1 MRRFAHL
8 GAVVATTAVLFP
20 SLAAFD
26 PAQAPSA
33 PSERDG
39 RDPLVV
45 EEIGPEA
52 VGPDS
57 TVRIK
62 GEVTNT
68 TGAALDD
75 VSVRMRYSG
84 YPFQDRSRL
93 GEFAAAEG
101 PADQRTPA
109 YGPDAEVDGPLE
121 PGQTAA
127 FSIEA
132 DAADLE
138 LDGYG
143 VYPVAVE
150 AVDGGEDPLATVR
163 TFIAYEGSDDAPSP
177 VDVAWVWPLMD
188 YPRRTDD
195 DTFLSTDLAASVGP
209 EGRLGRLLMAGAQD
223 PDLTLDPE
231 PAEETESPDPSSPDA
246 SPSPSASAEEEEEDG
261 DGDGG
266 DGADEADR
274 TPVTW
279 AVDPG
284 LLADIDRLAAG
295 SYSVLEDTDVPGE
308 GETLPVRTVEAD
320 PGARVWLDRT
330 AAALQ
335 DAPLIATP
343 YANPDVSALLEAG
356 LEDDLDAAVRL
367 GGETLQRTLGRDADP
382 SYALPPGGLIDT
394 ATLDYYA
401 AQGAATFLLSE
412 TAMPAQP
419 WVEHTPTAASPVE
432 VDGGAATGIVVD
444 PGLTEALGQPSRSP
458 GEAALAQQRFI
469 AETAMIGGEHTGD
482 DRPVVAMP
490 PTTWNP
496 GEEFASGVLE
506 ASEDLPWLNA
516 VDLSDVEPS
525 KGESERRGPAGG
537 DTTAESRL
545 DQEHMERVDDIRGTV
560 RLFNSILVEDVD
572 PYRPAV
578 LRAESAAWREEESH
592 AARSLGLIGAS
603 VRNGLASV
611 RIVPTE
617 PVTLASKTGT
627 IGVIIANDLQGDQEA
642 VRIKLSMFSENPER
656 MKIDDY
662 QDEMEIGPGQKTTVY
677 VPLEARINGRTM
689 LYLSLQNTQGEPI
702 ASEET
707 ITPVNAS
714 GLGYQAMII
723 SGVGALVLI
732 VALTPRALRKWARK
746 RAAAQGDGPPTDG
759 EDGEAPESAQSAE
772 SASGAAGAAEADRTG
787 DTGGA
792 ADEKAKDTA
801 DDETAQGERA
811 SGQAASG
818 ADGGPDDHRDDP
830 AEQEEPVDEK
840 AQAEEDDQD
849 AGERPERA
857 ASDDGEDAR
866 TTSGASDDAPAD
878 GGPDRKGDQ

>member
-20 SLAAFD
+20 SLAAFN

-57 TVRIK
+57 TVRIE

-68 TGAALDD
+68 TGAALGD

-84 YPFQDRSRL
+84 YPFQERSSL
-93 GEFAAAEG
+93 GDFAATEG

-109 YGPDAEVDGPLE
+109 YGPDAAVDGPLE

-127 FSIEA
+127 FTIEA
-132 DAADLE
+132 DAADLD

-150 AVDGGEDPLATVR
+150 AVDGGEGALATVR

-177 VDVAWVWPLMD
+177 VDIAWVWPLMD

-209 EGRLGRLLMAGAQD
+209 EGRLGRLLTAGAQD
-223 PDLTLDPE
+223 PGLSLDPE
-231 PAEETESPDPSSPDA
+231 SAEEETASPEPSSPDA
-246 SPSPSASAEEEEEDG
+246 SPSASAGADDEDG
-261 DGDGG
+261 NGGGGSGGDGG
-266 DGADEADR
+266 DDADEADR

-284 LLADIDRLAAG
+284 LLADIERLAAG
-295 SYSVLEDTDVPGE
+295 SYNVLEDTDVPGE

-343 YANPDVSALLEAG
+343 YANPDVSSLLEAG

-367 GGETLQRTLGRDADP
+367 GGDTVQRTLGREADP

-401 AQGAATFLLSE
+401 DQGAETFLLSE
-412 TAMPAQP
+412 TALPPQP
-419 WVEHTPTAASPVE
+419 WVEHTATAAAPME
-432 VDGGAATGIVVD
+432 AGGGDATGIVID
-444 PGLTEALGQPSRSP
+444 PGLTEALGQPSRAP

-482 DRPVVAMP
+482 DRTVVAMP

-506 ASEDLPWLNA
+506 ASEDLPWLST
-516 VDLSDVEPS
+516 VDLSDVEPP

-545 DQEHMERVDDIRGTV
+545 GQEHLERVDDIRGTV

-578 LRAESAAWREEESH
+578 LRAESAAWREEESR

-723 SGVGALVLI
+723 SGLGALVLV

-746 RAAAQGDGPPTDG
+746 RAAALGDDPSAVGGDGGDG
-759 EDGEAPESAQSAE
+759 EVSEGSETGP
-772 SASGAAGAAEADRTG
+772 GAV
-787 DTGGA
+787 GA
-792 ADEKAKDTA
+792 AD
-801 DDETAQGERA
+801 
-811 SGQAASG
+811 
-818 ADGGPDDHRDDP
+818 ADGGADTGAETVEKADDTAGDAADDDTTGDEAADTGAARDERVSEKDSADADGADDGHGERRDGP
-830 AEQEEPVDEK
+830 AEGNEQ
-840 AQAEEDDQD
+840 
-849 AGERPERA
+849 
-857 ASDDGEDAR
+857 DDGEDAR
-866 TTSGASDDAPAD
+866 TTTGTSDDAPAD
-878 GGPDRKGDQ
+878 GGPERKGDQ

>member
-8 GAVVATTAVLFP
+8 GAVVATTAVLLP
-20 SLAAFD
+20 SLAAFN

-39 RDPLVV
+39 QDPLVV
-45 EEIGPEA
+45 EEIGPAA

-57 TVRIK
+57 TVRIE

-68 TGAALDD
+68 TGGALED

-93 GEFAAAEG
+93 GDFASAEG

-109 YGPDAEVDGPLE
+109 YGPEAAVDGPLE

-132 DAADLE
+132 DASDLK
-138 LDGYG
+138 LDGFG
-143 VYPVAVE
+143 AYPVAVE
-150 AVDGGEDPLATVR
+150 ALAGGEEHLATVR
-163 TFIAYEGSDDAPSP
+163 TFIAYEGADGAPSP
-177 VDVAWVWPLMD
+177 VDIAWVWPLMD

-195 DTFLSTDLAASVGP
+195 DTFLSSDLAASVGP
-209 EGRLGRLLMAGAQD
+209 EGRLGRLLAAGAQD
-223 PDLTLDPE
+223 PDLDLDPDSEEGTAPPE
-231 PAEETESPDPSSPDA
+231 PA
-246 SPSPSASAEEEEEDG
+246 SPSPSASADDESG
-261 DGDGG
+261 DGDEDGGG
-266 DGADEADR
+266 DGEEADR

-284 LLADIDRLAAG
+284 LLADVERLASG
-295 SYSVLEDTDVPGE
+295 SYNVLEDTDVPGE

-335 DAPLIATP
+335 DAPLVATP
-343 YANPDVSALLEAG
+343 YADPDVPALLEAG
-356 LEDDLDAAVRL
+356 LEDDLNAAVRL
-367 GGETLQRTLGRDADP
+367 GGDTLQRTLGREADP
-382 SYALPPGGLIDT
+382 AYALPPGGLVDT

-401 AQGAATFLLSE
+401 DQGAETFLLSE
-412 TAMPAQP
+412 TALPPQP
-419 WVEHTPTAASPVE
+419 WVEHTPSAAAPLE
-432 VDGGAATGIVVD
+432 AGGGEATGIVVD
-444 PGLTEALGQPSRSP
+444 PGLTEALGRPSRAH

-469 AETAMIGGEHTGD
+469 AETAMIGGEHTGE
-482 DRPVVAMP
+482 DRTLVAMP

-496 GEEFASGVLE
+496 GTEFASGVLE
-506 ASEDLPWLNA
+506 ASEDLPWLSA
-516 VDLSDVEPS
+516 VALSDVEPPG
-525 KGESERRGPAGG
+525 GESERRGPAGG
-537 DTTAESRL
+537 DATAETRL
-545 DQEHMERVDDIRGTV
+545 GKEHMERVDGIRGTV
-560 RLFNSILVEDVD
+560 RLFNSILVEDDAD

-578 LRAESAAWREEESH
+578 LRAESAAWREEESR

-627 IGVIIANDLQGDQEA
+627 IGVIIANDLQGDDET
-642 VRIKLSMFSENPER
+642 VRVKLSMFSENPER
-656 MKIDDY
+656 MKVDDY

-702 ASEET
+702 SSEET

-723 SGVGALVLI
+723 SGIGALVL
-732 VALTPRALRKWARK
+732 VAALTPRALRKWARK
-746 RAAAQGDGPPTDG
+746 RAAAL
-759 EDGEAPESAQSAE
+759 GEAPADGGGDGGAEGSAASAGAVGAADPGDGDGGAE
-772 SASGAAGAAEADRTG
+772 GASGDGSARGGDAPEGGGEADGAAEA
-787 DTGGA
+787 
-792 ADEKAKDTA
+792 A
-801 DDETAQGERA
+801 DDAPGSDA
-811 SGQAASG
+811 G
-818 ADGGPDDHRDDP
+818 DGGPRDGQ
-830 AEQEEPVDEK
+830 AGQDEK
-840 AQAEEDDQD
+840 DDG
-849 AGERPERA
+849 GERTESG

-866 TTSGASDDAPAD
+866 STTGASDDAPADEAPAD

>member
-20 SLAAFD
+20 SLAAFN

-33 PSERDG
+33 PAERDG
-39 RDPLVV
+39 QDPLVV

-52 VGPDS
+52 VEPDS
-57 TVRIK
+57 TVRIE

-68 TGAALDD
+68 TGAALDG
-75 VSVRMRYSG
+75 VSVRLRYSG

-93 GEFAAAEG
+93 GDFASAEG

-109 YGPDAEVDGPLE
+109 YGPKSEVDGALE
-121 PGQTAA
+121 PGESAR
-127 FSIEA
+127 FRIEA
-132 DAADLE
+132 DAADLD
-138 LDGYG
+138 LDGFG
-143 VYPVAVE
+143 AYPVAVE
-150 AVDGGEDPLATVR
+150 ALDGGGGHLATVR
-163 TFIAYEGSDDAPSP
+163 TFIAYEGSGGAPSP
-177 VDVAWVWPLMD
+177 VDIAWVWPLMD

-209 EGRLGRLLMAGAQD
+209 DGRLGRLLTAGAQD
-223 PDLTLDPE
+223 PGLTLDPE
-231 PAEETESPDPSSPDA
+231 SAEATPSPDGEGSEV
-246 SPSPSASAEEEEEDG
+246 SPSPSASADDGEEG
-261 DGDGG
+261 DEDGG
-266 DGADEADR
+266 DGDEADR
-274 TPVTW
+274 VPVTW

-284 LLADIDRLAAG
+284 LLADVDRLASG
-295 SYSVLEDTDVPGE
+295 SYNVLEETDVPGK

-330 AAALQ
+330 ADALQ
-335 DAPLIATP
+335 DAPLITTP
-343 YANPDVSALLEAG
+343 YANPDVSALLDAG

-367 GGETLQRTLGRDADP
+367 GDETLLRTLGLEADP
-382 SYALPPGGLIDT
+382 AYALPPGGLVDT

-401 AQGAATFLLSE
+401 AQGAETFLLSE
-412 TAMPAQP
+412 TAMPARS
-419 WVEHTPTAASPVE
+419 WVEHTPSAAAPLE
-432 VDGGAATGIVVD
+432 VDGGEATGIVMD
-444 PGLTEALGQPSRSP
+444 PGLTEALGRPSRTA

-482 DRPVVAMP
+482 DRTVVAMP

-506 ASEDLPWLNA
+506 ASEDLPWLST
-516 VDLSDVEPS
+516 VELPDVEPPG
-525 KGESERRGPAGG
+525 GESERRGPAGG
-537 DTTAESRL
+537 DATADSRL
-545 DQEHMERVDDIRGTV
+545 GQEHMERVDDIRGTV
-560 RLFNSILVEDVD
+560 RLFNSILVEEDAD
-572 PYRPAV
+572 PYGPAV
-578 LRAESAAWREEESH
+578 LRAESAAWREEEAR

-627 IGVIIANDLQGDQEA
+627 IGVIIANDLQGDDET
-642 VRIKLSMFSENPER
+642 VRIKLAMFSENPER

-702 ASEET
+702 SSEET

-723 SGVGALVLI
+723 GGLGALVLI
-732 VALTPRALRKWARK
+732 VALTPRVLRKWARK
-746 RAAAQGDGPPTDG
+746 RAAASGDGPPTDG
-759 EDGEAPESAQSAE
+759 GDDGGAEEPEGTAHDGTAREQ
-772 SASGAAGAAEADRTG
+772 ASEADNGKAG
-787 DTGGA
+787 DA
-792 ADEKAKDTA
+792 ADEAA
-801 DDETAQGERA
+801 AGERA
-811 SGQAASG
+811 GQEDAHG
-818 ADGGPDDHRDDP
+818 AEEPEGRRGEQEPDERAGRDGGEER
-830 AEQEEPVDEK
+830 AQED
-840 AQAEEDDQD
+840 ASDADEDD
-849 AGERPERA
+849 
-857 ASDDGEDAR
+857 EDAR
-866 TTSGASDDAPAD
+866 TSSGTSDDAPAD